1 MERKP
6 DIQYIGQFYIHGSE
20 ARELAR
26 QEQAR
31 RAKTRLPLSR
41 LQNVQKVYV
50 DPVAVIGIV
59 VAVVMLVV
67 MAIGAIQIYKA
78 WDEYQIMTEYLSDL
92 KRENTA
98 LEHSYRSG
106 YDLED
111 IREKAITL
119 GMVPVEEAQT
129 IQVRVTVPEIEAEPT
144 WWEDFVWFLE
154 GLLE

>member
-6 DIQYIGQFYIHGSE
+6 DIQYVGQFYIHGSE

-50 DPVAVIGIV
+50 DPVALIGIV

-67 MAIGAIQIYKA
+67 MAVGAVQIYKA
-78 WDEYQIMTEYLSDL
+78 WGEYEVMTEYLGDL

-106 YDLED
+106 FDLDD
-111 IREKAITL
+111 IREKALTL
-119 GMVPVEEAQT
+119 GMIPVEEAQT
-129 IQVRVTVPEIEAEPT
+129 IQVRVTVPEVEAEPT